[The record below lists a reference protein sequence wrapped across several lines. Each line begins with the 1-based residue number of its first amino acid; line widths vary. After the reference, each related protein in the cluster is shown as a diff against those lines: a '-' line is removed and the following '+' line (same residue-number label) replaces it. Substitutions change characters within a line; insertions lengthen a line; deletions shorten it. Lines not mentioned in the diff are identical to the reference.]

1 MRWYNNNIFSEDS
14 DLDDNGHKTESMG
27 NDDGGN
33 DDDGDDGDD
42 DDGIFRP
49 LGGQIPGP
57 NEPRAEQAPNNNADD
72 WNLEA
77 FDWDGFSDDGT
88 VGGAYPR
95 NRSPTPSGDGGA
107 RNIQS
112 SQDYDDVRSGGDGS
126 DGNVRNENDDDH
138 GDNVQNKNDEE
149 APNNAAVGGDVQ
161 AALEGLQNDVPGQPE
176 EVPEQQGLEINIP
189 EGLNE
194 NLN

>member
-1 MRWYNNNIFSEDS
+1 
-14 DLDDNGHKTESMG
+14 
-27 NDDGGN
+27 
-33 DDDGDDGDD
+33 
-42 DDGIFRP
+42 
-49 LGGQIPGP
+49 
-57 NEPRAEQAPNNNADD
+57 
-72 WNLEA
+72 
-77 FDWDGFSDDGT
+77 
-88 VGGAYPR
+88 
-95 NRSPTPSGDGGA
+95 
-107 RNIQS
+107 
-112 SQDYDDVRSGGDGS
+112 
-126 DGNVRNENDDDH
+126 VRNENDDDH